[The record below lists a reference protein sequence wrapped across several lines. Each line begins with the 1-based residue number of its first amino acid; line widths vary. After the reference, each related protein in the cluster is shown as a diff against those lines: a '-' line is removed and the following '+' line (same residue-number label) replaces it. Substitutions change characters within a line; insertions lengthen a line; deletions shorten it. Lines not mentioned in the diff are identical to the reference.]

1 MLEAKIAYVKLHRSL
16 WTYNPRNTDE
26 NGDEWNFE
34 NFSWFSED
42 KRQELL
48 WARFLESDLPEKG
61 AQAKTCDDDDLDL
74 GARMLDEI
82 VVSDGVG
89 RVSSRTYHELK
100 LASSATISTSNGGN
114 SSVDRI

>member
-89 RVSSRTYHELK
+89 RVSS
-100 LASSATISTSNGGN
+100 
-114 SSVDRI
+114 